1 MRFFWLVYV
10 LFLVVC
16 ASMVWAAPPAA
27 APYQRQ
33 VIREMRFQFGLDAPV
48 AIMGAQIE
56 QESAWNPVARSA
68 YAQGLAQFTPS
79 TATWIS
85 GAYPATLGLNE
96 PFNPEWALRA
106 MAQYD
111 ALLYNGLPGLE
122 DCHRW
127 AMTLAG
133 YNGGAGWVSRD
144 RRLCGSVGGCDPDK
158 WYENVEL
165 HSARSPE
172 AFRENR
178 GYPRRIMRLQSG
190 YTLWGRAVT
199 C

>member
-1 MRFFWLVYV
+1 MRLVGLV
-10 LFLVVC
+10 LLLSISS
-16 ASMVWAAPPAA
+16 AAAAPPAA
-27 APYQRQ
+27 EPFRRRLT
-33 VIREMRFQFGLDAPV
+33 REARLQFGLDAPV
-48 AIMGAQIE
+48 ALLGAQIE
-56 QESAWNPVARSA
+56 QESAWNPAAQSPF
-68 YAQGLAQFTPS
+68 AQGLAQFTPS
-79 TATWIS
+79 TAAWIS
-85 GAYPATLGLNE
+85 GAYPATLSLNE

-111 ALLYNGLPGLE
+111 AVLYNGLPGLQ

-127 AMTLAG
+127 AMALAG

-165 HSARSPE
+165 HSARSSE
-172 AFRENR
+172 AFHENR
-178 GYPRRIMRLQSG
+178 GYPRRIMKLQSG